1 MWQTLERK
9 ARFIGQVMA
18 GTVTD
23 RETGDIGADELQYA
37 EVKALSSGNPM
48 LLELA
53 QAEQDLNRYRRLER
67 AHHTN
72 QSNLRSTATIAA
84 RELERVQATIPQLEA
99 ADART
104 VPTRGDAFRMRVD
117 GQEYTKRADA
127 AAALD
132 RWAHGH
138 SRIRMGERRDYG
150 PVVDV
155 GGHQIRARADG
166 DSLTWT
172 VEDAPG
178 VLTRDPLRDIVGTP
192 IEIGHITR
200 LENLPG
206 RIANSLANHRIQA
219 QDLKQRI
226 VQAEAGLG
234 KPFKYTAELQA
245 AEDRYSEITATM
257 AADQNEPVLVPAETR
272 PDQPQRTRCTSE
284 WPAGRGPRQTRR
296 PGPTSVHQ
304 QPTQTERNPQPNPDR
319 GIDRE

>member
-1 MWQTLERK
+1 MWQQTRHNRYLDPATGEEHPTPGALQIVFCDLSTPGEGWNVYGELRDTLYAHGLPYGSVRFIHEARNDREKAQLFAQCRTGTVAVLVGSTAKMGVGTNIQARAVHLVDMDAPWRPADVEQRHGRILRQGNQNPEVRISQIVTVGSFDTYMWQTLERK

-117 GQEYTKRADA
+117 GQRVHET
-127 AAALD
+127 
-132 RWAHGH
+132 G
-138 SRIRMGERRDYG
+138 RRRG
-150 PVVDV
+150 
-155 GGHQIRARADG
+155 RAR
-166 DSLTWT
+166 
-172 VEDAPG
+172 P
-178 VLTRDPLRDIVGTP
+178 
-192 IEIGHITR
+192 
-200 LENLPG
+200 
-206 RIANSLANHRIQA
+206 
-219 QDLKQRI
+219 
-226 VQAEAGLG
+226 
-234 KPFKYTAELQA
+234 
-245 AEDRYSEITATM
+245 M
-257 AADQNEPVLVPAETR
+257 
-272 PDQPQRTRCTSE
+272 
-284 WPAGRGPRQTRR
+284 GPR
-296 PGPTSVHQ
+296 P
-304 QPTQTERNPQPNPDR
+304 EPDPD
-319 GIDRE
+319 G